1 MTRDRRT
8 ARDESPPNG
17 QTLNVAGRMGRWS
30 AQHRKTAIW
39 GWLAFVILAFMI
51 GGSVGTK
58 TLDNAHS
65 GVGESGRAARALDGA
80 FPKSAEELVLVQS
93 ASENVNSL
101 RFRAAVGDAQFRL
114 SQLPHVYAIKSPYTP
129 EDRSQISADGHS
141 ALVSFKIAGNQS
153 TARERASE
161 TLAAIA
167 ATQAAH
173 PQLTVGEFGSA
184 SSDRQVNDSIGKDF
198 QTALVSSLPITLFI
212 LLLAFGSLVAA
223 SVPLLLGLT
232 AVLGTIGLVGVLSH
246 ISAVDETINEVILL
260 IGLAVGVDYSMF
272 YLRRER
278 EERES
283 GRSEQASL
291 AAAAATSG
299 RAVMVSGFTVMIAM
313 AGMYLAGA
321 PTFSAFATGTILVV
335 AVAVIGSLTVL
346 PAILASLG
354 DRVEK
359 GRIPFLARKK
369 WNAGESGPW
378 ARILNP
384 ALRHPVISVIAAG
397 GLLVFL
403 AIPAFGLHTAT
414 PGFETLPQNIGVI
427 KTYKRLQAAFPGGPI
442 PAQVVVQATDVRSL
456 PVVAATNDLTARAGA
471 SPYFKRPITTTVSP
485 AHTVE
490 EVDIPVVGSGTDSAS
505 TAALARLREK
515 LIPATV
521 GALPD
526 VSVNVTGYTAS
537 STDFNDTMK
546 SHAPVVFIFV
556 LSAAFLLLLFTFRS
570 LVIPLTAILLN
581 LLSVGAAYG
590 VMVWIFQQG
599 HLESVLGFT
608 SNGAI
613 VSWMPLFMFVVLFGL
628 SMDYHVFILTRIR
641 EAYDRGMSSDDAVSH
656 GIKST
661 AGVVTSA
668 AVVMISVFAIFA
680 TLSVLIFKEL
690 GVGLAVAVL
699 IDATII
705 RGVLLPAAMKLLG
718 DRNWYLPKWLE
729 WMPRVGPGPGSYAQP
744 SGASDASR
752 APSST
757 PRPSVARPA
766 HGHPTNATGPTI
778 RSQPCGAADPAPRNG
793 PATGRGRPR
802 SRHREP
808 SRRPG
813 CSGRPHIPSALCRR
827 VRGDQGGSANRAAL
841 PASARAR
848 HTPF

>member
-1 MTRDRRT
+1 VTRHI
-8 ARDESPPNG
+8 AAKAPANKPAAGEQN
-17 QTLNVAGRMGRWS
+17 LNVAARMGRWS

-39 GWLAFVILAFMI
+39 GWLAFVVLAFMI

-65 GVGESGRAARALDGA
+65 DVGESGRAARTLDAA

-93 ASENVNSL
+93 ATENVNSL

-114 SQLPHVYAIKSPYTP
+114 AQLPYVYAIESPYTP
-129 EDRSQISADGHS
+129 ANRSQISRDGHS
-141 ALVSFKIAGNQS
+141 ALTRFKIAGSQS
-153 TARERASE
+153 TARDRAGE
-161 TLAAIA
+161 TLQAIA

-184 SSDRQVNDSIGKDF
+184 SSDKQVNDSIGKDF
-198 QTALVSSLPITLFI
+198 NTALLTLPITLLI
-212 LLLAFGSLVAA
+212 LLIAFGSLVAA
-223 SVPLLLGLT
+223 SLPLLLGLT
-232 AVLGTIGLVGVLSH
+232 AVLGTIGLVGVISH

-260 IGLAVGVDYSMF
+260 IGLAVGVDYAMF

-299 RAVMVSGFTVMIAM
+299 RAVMVSGFTVIIAM

-335 AVAVIGSLTVL
+335 AVAVVGSLTVL
-346 PAILASLG
+346 PAILAWLG

-378 ARILNP
+378 AKILNP
-384 ALRHPVISVIAAG
+384 ALRHPVVAVAAAA
-397 GLLVFL
+397 GLLVVL
-403 AIPAFGLHTAT
+403 AIPAFSLHTAS

-427 KTYKRLQAAFPGGPI
+427 KTYNRMQAAFPGGPI
-442 PAQVVVQATDVRSL
+442 PAQVVVQAQDVRSL
-456 PVVAATNDLTARAGA
+456 PVVTGVNDLIARAAG
-471 SPYFKRPITTTVSP
+471 SPNFKRPITTAVSP
-485 AHTVE
+485 DHTVE
-490 EVDIPVVGSGTDSAS
+490 EVDIPVAGTGSDSTS
-505 TAALARLREK
+505 TAALAELRDK

-521 GALPD
+521 GGVPD
-526 VSVNVTGYTAS
+526 VTVNVTGYTAR

-556 LSAAFLLLLFTFRS
+556 LSAAFILLLFTFRS
-570 LVIPLTAILLN
+570 LVIPLKAILLN

-590 VMVWIFQQG
+590 VLVWIFQEG
-599 HLESVLGFT
+599 HLQSVLGFKST
-608 SNGAI
+608 GAI
-613 VSWMPLFMFVVLFGL
+613 VSWMPLFLFVVLFGL

-641 EAYDRGMSSDDAVSH
+641 EAYDRGRRTEDAVSH

-668 AVVMISVFAIFA
+668 AVVMIFVFATFA

-718 DRNWYLPKWLE
+718 DWNWYLPKWLE
-729 WMPRVGPGPGSYAQP
+729 WMPRVGPGAGSYPQPSEAPDAAPAPSGIPQAQP
-744 SGASDASR
+744 
-752 APSST
+752 
-757 PRPSVARPA
+757 
-766 HGHPTNATGPTI
+766 
-778 RSQPCGAADPAPRNG
+778 
-793 PATGRGRPR
+793 
-802 SRHREP
+802 
-808 SRRPG
+808 
-813 CSGRPHIPSALCRR
+813 
-827 VRGDQGGSANRAAL
+827 
-841 PASARAR
+841 
-848 HTPF
+848 